1 MELWI
6 RSQDRETLKQA
17 YHLDI
22 YSLLDSEID
31 KCWYIEESG
40 TDLGVYNSKERALEV
55 LDEIQNI
62 LKPKM
67 ILKSNGGAYT
77 LGDNNLH
84 IVNPTYETIEQLDT
98 YVYEM
103 PEE

>member
-31 KCWYIEESG
+31 NYWYIEESG

-55 LDEIQNI
+55 LDEIQNFI
-62 LKPKM
+62 VGNIIKEEIVKHNLSM
-67 ILKSNGGAYT
+67 
-77 LGDNNLH
+77 DNVWP
-84 IVNPTYETIEQLDT
+84 IMT
-98 YVYEM
+98 YEM
-103 PEE
+103 PKE

>member
-31 KCWYIEESG
+31 NYWYIEESG

-55 LDEIQNI
+55 LDEIQYCIIYMGDSFDLATKLKQKVRAKVSVNI
-62 LKPKM
+62 KTNVV
-67 ILKSNGGAYT
+67 I
-77 LGDNNLH
+77 
-84 IVNPTYETIEQLDT
+84 
-98 YVYEM
+98 YEM

>member
-31 KCWYIEESG
+31 NYWYIEESG
-40 TDLGVYNSKERALEV
+40 TDLGVYNSKERALEI
-55 LDEIQNI
+55 LNEIQYCIICIGETFDFARELKQKISAKVSVNI
-62 LKPKM
+62 KTNVV
-67 ILKSNGGAYT
+67 I
-77 LGDNNLH
+77 
-84 IVNPTYETIEQLDT
+84 
-98 YVYEM
+98 YEM